1 MNDALVVVIAAQ
13 AVTAAVPLV
22 LAGIGETLAQRAG
35 VLNVGIEGLLLMGC
49 VAGFTGAALSG
60 CAWSGLAAAIVAGAL
75 LAALFA
81 WATVVMRCDQ
91 IVAGMAINLLAVGGS
106 GTVWLVAQGNGYA
119 ELPANAGFHRGIV
132 PWISDTTQAW
142 LRDLPLVGPL
152 VFGQYGL
159 AAVTLLIAGA
169 AWWMLTRTRAGV
181 IIQALGDA
189 PDACAANGIAVR
201 RWRVVLVIFAGALA
215 GAAGAYLS
223 IMRTHG
229 FSPLMTGGMGF
240 VVLALVIFGR
250 WHIAGVVA
258 ACVGFGVIDA
268 LQSHFQSRGLNAVV
282 PFQLFQAL
290 PFIVALLALAFM
302 RRGTSG
308 PQKLGVPWPA
318 ER

>member
-1 MNDALVVVIAAQ
+1 MNDAFMVVIAAQ

-35 VLNVGIEGLLLMGC
+35 VLNVGIEGLLLTGC
-49 VAGFTGAALSG
+49 IAGFTGAALSG
-60 CAWSGLAAAIVAGAL
+60 CAWSGLAAAIVVGAL

-81 WATVVMRCDQ
+81 WVTVVMRCDQ

-106 GTVWLVAQGNGYA
+106 GTVWLLAQGDGYA
-119 ELPANAGFHRGIV
+119 DLPVDAGFSRGIV
-132 PWISDTTQAW
+132 PGISTETQRW
-142 LRDLPLVGPL
+142 LSDLPLIGPL
-152 VFGQYGL
+152 VFAQYGL
-159 AAVTLLIAGA
+159 AVMAALLAGV
-169 AWWMLTRTRAGV
+169 AWWVLRRTRIGV
-181 IIQALGDA
+181 IIHALGDT

-201 RWRVVLVIFAGALA
+201 RWRIGLVILAGALA

-250 WHIAGVVA
+250 WHIGGLLI

-268 LQSHFQSRGLNAVV
+268 LQSHLQSRGLNAVIPYQV
-282 PFQLFQAL
+282 FQAL